1 MRRSLF
7 AGFLYFYTGERM
19 SPARGETPER
29 GAVRVRVSGVW
40 ALLKK
45 KGGRRPRLTIKT
57 ED

>member
-1 MRRSLF
+1 
-7 AGFLYFYTGERM
+7 
-19 SPARGETPER
+19 
-29 GAVRVRVSGVW
+29 VRVSGVW

>member
-29 GAVRVRVSGVW
+29 GGVRVRVSGVW

-45 KGGRRPRLTIKT
+45 KGGAGAQAPAQ
-57 ED
+57 DQD